1 MNIHVKNMVSSR
13 CVSSITSVLVDM
25 GIPFHSVE
33 LGSIELKVNL
43 SLLQELDFN
52 NKIKQFG
59 FEIIADNRIIL
70 SERIKIII
78 IDMIHFSE
86 ESIKINFSV
95 FLSEKMNHNYT
106 YLSNIFRSVNGVTI
120 QQFIIMN
127 KIERVKELLFY
138 GELNLS
144 EISYKLNYSSIGHLS
159 NQFKKITGISPS
171 DYKNNGKFE
180 RVPLEDIVRTY
191 SLAF

>member
-1 MNIHVKNMVSSR
+1 
-13 CVSSITSVLVDM
+13 
-25 GIPFHSVE
+25 
-33 LGSIELKVNL
+33 
-43 SLLQELDFN
+43 
-52 NKIKQFG
+52 
-59 FEIIADNRIIL
+59 
-70 SERIKIII
+70 
-78 IDMIHFSE
+78 
-86 ESIKINFSV
+86 
-95 FLSEKMNHNYT
+95 
-106 YLSNIFRSVNGVTI
+106 VNGVTI

-180 RVPLEDIVRTY
+180 RVPLEEIVRSY